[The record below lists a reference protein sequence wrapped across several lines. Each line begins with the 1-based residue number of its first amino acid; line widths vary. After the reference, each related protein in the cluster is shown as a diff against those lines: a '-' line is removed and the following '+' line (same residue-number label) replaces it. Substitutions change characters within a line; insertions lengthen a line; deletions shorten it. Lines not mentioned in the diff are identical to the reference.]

1 MSGFFSSGEN
11 MPINAQQ
18 LLQNLPNASQVAGVF
33 VPVLNIAM
41 SRYQIVGTNRIA
53 AFIAQVGHE
62 SGHLTR
68 LVENLNYSAD
78 GLANTWPNRYAEP
91 DGKGGYVKVMV
102 KDRSRNKPNALGLSL
117 AGKPEQIA
125 NNVYAGRM
133 GNTAPGDG
141 WKYRGRGL
149 IQLTGKTN
157 YHLCGEALGLDLH
170 AQPELLEKP
179 QHSCMAAAWFWGSN
193 GLNSLAD
200 KGDLETITRRIN
212 GGLTGL
218 ADRQTLYARALKV
231 LA

>member
-1 MSGFFSSGEN
+1 
-11 MPINAQQ
+11 MPITSQ
-18 LLQNLPNASQVAGVF
+18 LLLQILPSAGQVAGVF
-33 VPVLNIAM
+33 APVLNTAM
-41 SRYQIVGTNRIA
+41 NRYQVVGQKRIA

-62 SGHLTR
+62 SGQLTR

-91 DGKGGYVKVMV
+91 DGKGGYLKVLV
-102 KDRSRNKPNALGLSL
+102 KDRQRNKPNALGLSL

-157 YHLCGEALGLDLH
+157 YRRCGEALGLDLLT
-170 AQPELLEKP
+170 QPELLEKP
-179 QHSCMAAAWFWGSN
+179 QHACMAAAWFWGSN

-200 KGDLETITRRIN
+200 KGDIETITQRIN

-218 ADRQTLYARALKV
+218 ADRQAIYARALKV